1 LTDVVSASVDLRTK
15 HERSKYV
22 SVATSAYSG
31 ATLLAFLLNAHP
43 QIVSIG
49 EMDGLIPSED
59 PEEYL
64 CSCGQRIKDCDFWHS
79 VSKSMTRR
87 GYDFNVAD
95 FDMIFKPV
103 GSKVIKR
110 ISTGSSR
117 NRSLD
122 RVRDTLFQA
131 WPAESRRRK
140 EWVNRNVA
148 FVEAVLEVTDKKVF
162 VDTSKGRWR
171 LKLLHEY
178 SNLDVRAIH
187 LVRDVKGVV
196 NSRLRRRVDLEAREA
211 ARQWVNLNQKLEITL
226 QDLPK
231 EKQIQIRYE
240 DLCQDVQGTL
250 AGLYAFCGVDSSIEI
265 KDLVSTTHHIVGNTM
280 RLSSLSR
287 IKLDER
293 WKSELGKT
301 QQEEI
306 NRAAANFMERY
317 GYSQAGATMRSDA

>member
-1 LTDVVSASVDLRTK
+1 MTELVSASVDLHTK
-15 HERSKYV
+15 PERPIYV

-64 CSCGQRIKDCDFWHS
+64 CSCGQRIKDCAFWHS
-79 VSKSMTRR
+79 VSKSMTHR
-87 GYDFNVAD
+87 GYDFDVAD
-95 FDMIFKPV
+95 FDLMFKPV
-103 GSKVIKR
+103 GSRVIKR

-122 RVRDTLFQA
+122 RMRDTLFQA
-131 WPAESRRRK
+131 WPAEASRRRA
-140 EWVNRNVA
+140 WVNRNVA
-148 FVEAVLEVTDKKVF
+148 FVEAVLEVSGTKVF

-171 LKLLHEY
+171 LKLLHES

-196 NSRLRRRVDLEAREA
+196 NSRLRRRVDLDAREA
-211 ARQWVNLNQKLEITL
+211 AHQWVNLNRKLEITL
-226 QDLPK
+226 QDLPR

-240 DLCQDVQGTL
+240 DLCQDVQGIL
-250 AGLYAFCGVDSSIEI
+250 AGLFAFCGVDPSVAIE
-265 KDLVSTTHHIVGNTM
+265 DLVSTQHHIVGNTM
-280 RLSSLSR
+280 RLNSLLR

-293 WKSELGKT
+293 WKSELDKS
-301 QQEEI
+301 QQAEI
-306 NRAAANFMERY
+306 NRAAANFMQRY
-317 GYSQAGATMRSDA
+317 GYS